1 LLGSL
6 CGATLFAAEQGDEK
20 MKQQATAHNPDFKLF
35 RITARNKN
43 LHIQNFISKLYPA
56 LWREISY
63 NYSMVLKNR
72 PHVFL
77 TGIGWTLHMLTATVS
92 AQTGSMP
99 KPFDPVGDKPK
110 PPIQPVTDSPSSN
123 GGQSNSGQTILQQQ
137 QFESVGPQSAGAAD
151 LNLGGSWPW
160 ESNTMTG
167 DFLGA
172 RSKLQDA
179 GVTLQGTATLDFVS
193 VLNGGLVNGF
203 SLLSLVDVNVT
214 GDTEKLFGLKGG
226 TLFVD
231 FQTANQTRAPVEL
244 IPDYWGF
251 DAINSYGEFTQL
263 AQYWYQQE
271 IIGDRLKV
279 KFGKI
284 DANVDFAVP
293 CTGLNFIH
301 SAAYYPAGLVKDMPT
316 YPRQAGGL
324 EILAKPMDN
333 FDARIGFFDGSSNY
347 ANPSTRVNGRN
358 TGTHGLAGFLWE
370 NPGSYFM
377 IAELGP
383 DWTIAEHTGKFR
395 AGWFEQIGDTSTFG
409 VNGPGVGTGPTGAY
423 AYANQHVFDLDGSG
437 KLLGLELFG
446 EFSWSD
452 PNQNPSHWGLMLGS
466 QWQGLIDARPS
477 DTVGVLWAYNQFSS
491 NENVTT
497 SPGSSEAIL
506 EAFYNVQVTP
516 WFSIQPD
523 MQYLSQPSSVSTSN
537 IPGAWIFT
545 MRLSFVF

>member
-1 LLGSL
+1 
-6 CGATLFAAEQGDEK
+6 
-20 MKQQATAHNPDFKLF
+20 
-35 RITARNKN
+35 
-43 LHIQNFISKLYPA
+43 
-56 LWREISY
+56 
-63 NYSMVLKNR
+63 MVLQKR
-72 PHVFL
+72 ADVVV
-77 TGIGWTLHMLTATVS
+77 GSVCIALHMLTHFAA

-99 KPFDPVGDKPK
+99 KPFDSVVEKPMA
-110 PPIQPVTDSPSSN
+110 PNQPAPDPQPSN
-123 GGQSNSGQTILQQQ
+123 EQQSQQNILQQQ
-137 QFESVGPQSAGAAD
+137 QQESLGAQSAGAAD

-167 DFLGA
+167 DLFGA

-179 GVTLQGTATLDFVS
+179 GLTVQGTGVLDFVN

-203 SLLSLVDVNVT
+203 TLLSLVDINAT
-214 GDTEKLFGLKGG
+214 GDTEKLFGFKGG
-226 TLFVD
+226 TIFLD
-231 FQTANQTRAPVEL
+231 FQTANQTRSPAQL

-251 DAINSYGEFTQL
+251 DVINSYGEFTQL
-263 AQYWYQQE
+263 AQYWYQQD
-271 IIGDRLKV
+271 IIPDRLRV

-284 DANVDFAVP
+284 DSNVDFAVP
-293 CTGLNFIH
+293 CTGLNFVH

-316 YPRQAGGL
+316 YPRQAGGV
-324 EILAKPMDN
+324 EILTKPMDN

-347 ANPSTRVNGRN
+347 ANPGTGVNGQN
-358 TGTHGLAGFLWE
+358 TGTHGLASFLWE

-383 DWTIAEHTGKFR
+383 DWTIGEHTGKFR

-423 AYANQHVFDLDGSG
+423 AYANQHIFDPDGSG

-466 QWQGLIDARPS
+466 QWQGVIDARPS
-477 DTVGVLWAYNQFSS
+477 DTVGVLWAYNQFTS
-491 NENVTT
+491 NQNVTT

-506 EAFYNVQVTP
+506 ETFYNVQVTP

-523 MQYLSQPSSVSTSN
+523 MQYLSQPSSVASSN